1 MFILLL
7 LLLLLHLI
15 IGNSSRV
22 TLHAGAS
29 FPCPDTHTGSS
40 LSLAV
45 VVLWTSSSSNTPAG
59 TIKLCADTLEA
70 SSSTHY

>member
-7 LLLLLHLI
+7 LLLLI

-22 TLHAGAS
+22 TLHMQAPPSRAL
-29 FPCPDTHTGSS
+29 TQTGSS
-40 LSLAV
+40 LSFVV